1 MKNIRDLTKIELN
14 NYLDSLGE
22 PRYRLKQI
30 FNWLHKSI
38 VYDMAEMTNVSKK
51 LLSQIESDFL
61 VDFPIIK
68 EEFISKKDET
78 RKYLIKLTD
87 GNIIETVLM
96 KYKYGFSICI
106 SSQVGCNMGCK
117 FCASGMNGLL
127 RNLSVYEL
135 LAQVYLVSKHIDKHI
150 SNIVIMGTGEPLNNF
165 DNIIKFLNIINDE
178 EGQNISLR
186 NITISTCGI
195 VNNIYKLADMKMPIN
210 IALSLHASNDDIRR
224 SIMPISKKYTIVE
237 LIDSMYY
244 YYTMTGRRVTFE
256 YSLIDNV
263 NDSKECAEELANL
276 LKDRY
281 KNKQMDYLVNLIPIN
296 KVKGLS
302 YDTPKDGR
310 IYRFKDILEK
320 NKIDVTIR
328 RELGSDI
335 SGSCGQLRAKF
346 IK

>member
-1 MKNIRDLTKIELN
+1 MKSIRDITKTELN
-14 NYLDSLGE
+14 NYLQNLGE
-22 PRYRLKQI
+22 PKYRLKQI
-30 FNWLHKSI
+30 FNWLHKNMI
-38 VYDMAEMTNVSKK
+38 YDITEMTNVSKK
-51 LLSQIESDFL
+51 LLNQIESDFL
-61 VDFPIIK
+61 VDFPIIMD
-68 EEFISKKDET
+68 EFISKKDDT
-78 RKYLIKLTD
+78 KKYLIKLTD

-96 KYKYGFSICI
+96 KYKYGFSVCI

-135 LAQVYLVSKHIDKHI
+135 LSQVYLVSKHIDKHI
-150 SNIVIMGTGEPLNNF
+150 NNIVIMGTGEPLNNF

-195 VNNIYKLADMKMPIN
+195 VNNIYKLADIKLPVN
-210 IALSLHASNDDIRR
+210 IALSLHAPNDDIRR
-224 SIMPISKKYTIVE
+224 SIMPISKKYTVVE

-263 NDSKECAEELANL
+263 NDGKECAEELVNL
-276 LKDRY
+276 FKDRY
-281 KNKQMDYLVNLIPIN
+281 RNKQMDYLVNLIPVN
-296 KVKGLS
+296 KVKGLGYNS
-302 YDTPKDGR
+302 PNEGR

-320 NKIDVTIR
+320 NKINVTIR

-346 IK
+346 ID